1 MTVTKDQA
9 TAQNLVRDISSGDK
23 VAEQRLVSQY
33 WHNLFVILLHRSKN
47 RALAEDLCQ
56 ETFIVV
62 LQKARASK
70 IENPDSIGAFIRQ
83 VGINLLIAHYRKEQR
98 RDTETNSEIEAEDLS
113 PNLHRILHSQQ
124 AIEHVHQLIAELPTE
139 RDREILKHFYIYE
152 HDKATI
158 CSYLDLTAEHFDRVL
173 YRAKDRL
180 KKILEHRNEIGTE
193 EFLAFTLPLIAILGM
208 QLPASTDLPTS
219 QDFTGPTANLEVRES
234 DNS

>member
-1 MTVTKDQA
+1 MTLAKDQT
-9 TAQNLVRDISSGDK
+9 TAQDLVRDIASGDK

-113 PNLHRILHSQQ
+113 PNLHRILHSQR

-139 RDREILKHFYIYE
+139 RDREVLKHFYIYE
-152 HDKATI
+152 HDKAAI
-158 CSYLDLTAEHFDRVL
+158 CNYLDLSAEHFDRVL

-180 KKILEHRNEIGTE
+180 KKILEHRNETGTE

-208 QLPASTDLPTS
+208 QLPSSTGLPTA
-219 QDFTGPTANLEVRES
+219 QDSITSIDKHEVREL